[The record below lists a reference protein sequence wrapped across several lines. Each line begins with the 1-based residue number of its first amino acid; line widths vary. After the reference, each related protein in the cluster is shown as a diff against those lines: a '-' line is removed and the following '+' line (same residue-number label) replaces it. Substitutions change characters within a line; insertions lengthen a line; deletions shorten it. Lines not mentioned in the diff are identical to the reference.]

1 MSNSPLTEA
10 APVSEPWAEIRA
22 HDLVMRYRRLGVG
35 RSFLF
40 LDSRS
45 EPEICPELR
54 DALAGDFRLIVPEL
68 PGTDVHLAGW
78 LADFLEGIGASDVGI
93 VAAER
98 HCLTAIELALIS
110 VDQIARVVI
119 VCPESRGHSRRFD
132 AWEHGALES
141 ASRRVKVPMLLVHS
155 GQSLDEIVALVRS
168 FFGEN

>member
-1 MSNSPLTEA
+1 MPNSSLTGVVEEPEA
-10 APVSEPWAEIRA
+10 WAEIRA

-35 RSFLF
+35 RSLLF

-45 EPEICPELR
+45 EAEICPELR

-68 PGTDVHLAGW
+68 PGANVHLAGW
-78 LADFLEGIGASDVGI
+78 LADLLEGIGASDVGI

-98 HCLTAIELALIS
+98 YCVTAIELALLG

-141 ASRRVKVPMLLVHS
+141 ASRRANVPMLLVHR
-155 GQSLDEIVALVRS
+155 GQSLAEIAALVRS